1 MRFLRTSFLLLLAL
15 TSALFSLSTEY
26 ARAQTNSAVPLYL
39 IGPGDIIKITVYG
52 EAVYDTSVVV
62 DKDGSVP
69 VYELGSV
76 VISGLSAAQV
86 GDKLAHE
93 FRSKGILISPVVNV
107 AVLEFRSKPVFIFGN
122 VGKPGEYY
130 LDREGLKLTDML
142 ARSGAILGVGGGT
155 VRIINRAG
163 AQTDLLAAKVL
174 SGELDRL
181 VTPGDTVIVTE
192 AATFYISGE
201 VQRGGSYPIEPG
213 LTMGRAI
220 ALAGG
225 LTARGARNKL
235 KVTRKDE
242 TGEDDTIKVRA
253 GDMVHPHDDIV
264 VGARIF

>member
-1 MRFLRTSFLLLLAL
+1 MRYLGAIFLFFLAL
-15 TSALFSLSTEY
+15 TYSLFCFDVEY
-26 ARAQTNSAVPLYL
+26 ARAQDDTPSPIYL
-39 IGPGDIIKITVYG
+39 VGPGDIIKITVYG
-52 EAVYDTSVVV
+52 ETAYDTEVTV

-76 VISGLSAAQV
+76 VIGGLSPGQI
-86 GDKLAHE
+86 GEKLAHE
-93 FRSKGILISPVVNV
+93 FQVKGILISPVVNV
-107 AVLEFRSKPVFIFGN
+107 SVLQFRSKPVFIFGN
-122 VGKPGEYY
+122 VGKPGEYS
-130 LDREGLKLTDML
+130 LDREDLKLTDML

-155 VRIINRAG
+155 IRIISRSG
-163 AQTDLLAAKVL
+163 AQTDLLAARVL

-181 VTPGDTVIVTE
+181 VMPGDTVIVTE

-225 LTARGARNKL
+225 LTPRGARNKL

-242 TGEDDTIKVRA
+242 TGKEDTIKVRA
-253 GDMVHPHDDIV
+253 ADMVMPHDDIV